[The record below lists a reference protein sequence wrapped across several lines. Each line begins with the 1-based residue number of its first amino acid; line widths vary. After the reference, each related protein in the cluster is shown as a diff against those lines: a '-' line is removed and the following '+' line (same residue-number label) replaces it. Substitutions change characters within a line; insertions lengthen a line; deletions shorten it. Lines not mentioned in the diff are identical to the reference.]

1 MKIGYG
7 GNKGMSIL
15 GRWGP
20 KLSPESKEEYKRAL
34 KEVRKSRLIIWRRRE
49 RSITRIWRPT
59 DIATARRLGYS
70 AKQGMVVVRVR
81 VPKGGRRKPRPRSG
95 RRQKHLGVVKYTPA
109 KSRRL
114 IAEERAARKY
124 PNLEVLGSYM
134 VGEDGQHE
142 WYEVIMVDPDHP
154 RIKSDNRFEWLTTG

>member
-1 MKIGYG
+1 
-7 GNKGMSIL
+7 
-15 GRWGP
+15 
-20 KLSPESKEEYKRAL
+20 
-34 KEVRKSRLIIWRRRE
+34 
-49 RSITRIWRPT
+49 
-59 DIATARRLGYS
+59 
-70 AKQGMVVVRVR
+70 
-81 VPKGGRRKPRPRSG
+81 PKGGRRKPRPRSG